1 MTEVK
6 NINFDGV
13 EYPVTDFSETVQNLV
28 NINAKWQEDFIKER
42 LALTKTEAAI
52 GALNKELSEAVGKE
66 LAEKNKPADDVSDVE
81 AKE

>member
-6 NINFDGV
+6 NLNFDGV
-13 EYPVTDFSETVQNLV
+13 EYPVTDFSEQVQNLV

-42 LALTKTEAAI
+42 LALTKTDAAI
-52 GALNKELSEAVGKE
+52 GALNKELSEAVAKE
-66 LAEKNKPADDVSDVE
+66 LPEKNKRTDDVSDVE